1 MFVDHIQVHAQ
12 AGKGGRGC
20 VAFRRE
26 TFVPKGGPSGGN
38 GGAGGS
44 VILKVD
50 QNVDNL
56 TDFYYNSNLRGKR
69 GEHGQGKNC
78 YGRAAE
84 DSVFRVPVGTIVW
97 RVPIDEP
104 TPHGDSARSDRAYVD
119 FSTLSDD
126 EAATFDAPKRER
138 MGFDPEQFEMVADLT
153 EPGTEF
159 VLCKGG
165 AGGRGNTT
173 FKSST
178 NRVPTEFTDGDEG
191 EVGTFYLELRKIA
204 DAGLV
209 GYPNAGKSTLLTR
222 ISNAHPKIAP
232 YPFTTL
238 TPHVGIVEVGDYRRV
253 TVADIPGLIEG
264 AHANVGLGHDFLRH
278 IVRCKLLLFVLDM
291 AGSEGREPLADLQ
304 TLRKELDLYDPTLS
318 ERPWLII
325 ANKMDLEGAK
335 ERLKQIKTRFRK
347 IEIVPMSAES
357 GEGVEELKRR
367 LGEIVLEGKFKPDA
381 APAKKRTRK

>member
-20 VAFRRE
+20 VSFRRE
-26 TFVPKGGPSGGN
+26 KFIPRGGPDGGN
-38 GGAGGS
+38 GGKGAS

-50 QNVDNL
+50 PNVDNL
-56 TDFYYNSNLRGKR
+56 TEFYYNPNLKGRNG
-69 GEHGQGKNC
+69 GHGLGKNC
-78 YGRAAE
+78 YGKAAE
-84 DSVFRVPVGTIVW
+84 DAVYHVPVGTIVW
-97 RVPIDEP
+97 RVPVAEP
-104 TPHGDSARSDRAYVD
+104 GPMGDAARHDRGFTD
-119 FSTLSDD
+119 FSKLTDE
-126 EAATFDAPKRER
+126 EAATFEAPKRQR
-138 MGFDPEQFEMVADLT
+138 MAFDPLQFELVADLT

-159 VLCKGG
+159 VLCQGG
-165 AGGRGNTT
+165 KGGRGNTT
-173 FKSST
+173 FKSSI
-178 NRVPTEFTDGDEG
+178 NRVPTEFTDGTEG
-191 EVGTFYLELRKIA
+191 EAGTFYFELRKIA

-209 GYPNAGKSTLLTR
+209 GYPNAGKSTLLTKV
-222 ISNAHPKIAP
+222 SNAHPKIAP

-238 TPHVGIVEVGDYRRV
+238 TPHVGIVELEGFQRV

-318 ERPWLII
+318 ERPWLIV

-335 ERLKQIKTRFRK
+335 ERLKHLKARFRK
-347 IEIVPMSAES
+347 VEIIPISADT
-357 GEGVEELKRR
+357 GDGVETLKIR
-367 LGEIVLEGKFKPDA
+367 LGEIVNEGKFKPE
-381 APAKKRTRK
+381 PARKKS